1 MSLHF
6 QSIAS
11 KDNDRIKLI
20 RQLKDSKASEQSGL
34 FLLEGEQ
41 ILIEALERRVVIKT
55 VVLTETS
62 FNAQFAQG
70 EIAQKLEHHAVNAEY
85 LVVPDKIMSGIST
98 LSSPPG
104 MLATAIMP
112 RADLGAALHELSQAG
127 GSTQLTTFLVLEQI
141 QDPGNLGTAIRSAL
155 SFACDGLIL
164 TTGSCDP
171 YSPKAVRAAMGA
183 LFSLPVYT
191 DIEPGH
197 LIEICK
203 ASGVDLICFDIPGE
217 EMQNFV
223 YPSRC
228 ALVFG
233 NEGKGLS
240 QNMRQAADSTVT
252 IAMQPSSI
260 ESLNVSIA
268 ASLALHD
275 RFIKTR
281 PDVHRD

>member
-6 QSIAS
+6 QTIAS

-20 RQLKDSKASEQSGL
+20 RQLKDTKAREQSGL

-41 ILIEALERRVVIKT
+41 ILIEALDRRLVIKT
-55 VVLTETS
+55 LVLTESHYEAHFAESQTARRLELETS
-62 FNAQFAQG
+62 D
-70 EIAQKLEHHAVNAEY
+70 IHC
-85 LVVPDKIMSGIST
+85 LVVSDKIMSSIST
-98 LSSPPG
+98 LSTPPG
-104 MLATAIMP
+104 VLATAIMP
-112 RADLGAALHELSQAG
+112 RADLSAALQELRLDQDNDDPV
-127 GSTQLTTFLVLEQI
+127 TYLVLEQI
-141 QDPGNLGTAIRSAL
+141 QDPGNLGTSIRSAL
-155 SFACDGLIL
+155 SFGCDGLIL

-171 YSPKAVRAAMGA
+171 YSPKVVRAAMGA

-191 DIEPGH
+191 DLEPEQ
-197 LIEICK
+197 LVVDLKE
-203 ASGVDLICFDIPGE
+203 SGVELVCFDIPGE
-217 EMQNFV
+217 DMRTFD

-233 NEGKGLS
+233 NEGQGLS
-240 QNMRQAADSTVT
+240 QKMSQAADSTVT
-252 IAMQPSSI
+252 IGMQPSSI

-275 RFIKTR
+275 RFAKTR